1 MKTNSKSSPVP
12 SKPRYLHRL
21 VRPALVPPSE
31 ANESETEIIRIVTEE
46 GSISI
51 EQAFW
56 ALPLLT
62 VDNTRRFLG
71 GMVRR
76 GTLLRL
82 RPGLFALG
90 PNNALSHATKEV
102 GNG

>member
-1 MKTNSKSSPVP
+1 MTEPLSDAGE
-12 SKPRYLHRL
+12 PRYLQRL
-21 VRPALVPPSE
+21 VRPALVSR
-31 ANESETEIIRIVTEE
+31 NEDRENETEIIRIVTEE
-46 GSISI
+46 GSINI

-76 GTLLRL
+76 GTLRRL
-82 RPGLFALG
+82 RPGLFALQEPNSKLSG
-90 PNNALSHATKEV
+90 PDQGKRA
-102 GNG
+102 